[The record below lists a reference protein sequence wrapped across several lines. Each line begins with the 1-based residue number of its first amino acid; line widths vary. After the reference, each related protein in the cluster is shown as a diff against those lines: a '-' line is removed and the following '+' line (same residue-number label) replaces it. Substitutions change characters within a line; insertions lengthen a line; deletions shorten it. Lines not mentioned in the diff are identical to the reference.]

1 MRDRVTGGF
10 RLLSVFHRGAALRV
24 ASSRRGDSCDVSS
37 RRLISV
43 VLETTGTGTTSGAAD
58 TGTAVWYS
66 GRARPLVSP
75 LEARTG
81 PRCGGKR
88 VPGVT
93 DMTRPADR
101 RQRHPP
107 GLP

>member
-58 TGTAVWYS
+58 TGTAVWYR
-66 GRARPLVSP
+66 GRARP

-81 PRCGGKR
+81 SMCGGKR
-88 VPGVT
+88 VPVVT
-93 DMTRPADR
+93 DVTPDSVR
-101 RQRHPP
+101 RQRHRSSVRV
-107 GLP
+107 L

>member
-43 VLETTGTGTTSGAAD
+43 VLETTGTGTTSGAA
-58 TGTAVWYS
+58 
-66 GRARPLVSP
+66 
-75 LEARTG
+75 
-81 PRCGGKR
+81 
-88 VPGVT
+88 
-93 DMTRPADR
+93 
-101 RQRHPP
+101 
-107 GLP
+107 